1 MSHNNMPRTVMPG
14 DIITREAR
22 RAGENVIL
30 DGDTLVS
37 SKVGLVNVTDDAISV
52 IPLAGKYIPQSDD
65 LVIGKVIS
73 HTSQAWELDIN
84 SAYVGFLLA
93 TDVFGGNFASNSDEL
108 TSRLDLGDLVAA
120 RVANFD
126 RTRDPL
132 LTIDD
137 RDLGKIDSGVLV
149 KMTPGKIACL
159 IGRQGS
165 MIQVIE
171 NATNA
176 VFTIGQNGLVVI
188 SCENNDE
195 LLRAKSAVA
204 LIEQDAYLPGLLDK
218 VNALLGSG
226 SR

>member
-1 MSHNNMPRTVMPG
+1 MPRTVMPG

-22 RAGENVIL
+22 RAGENVLL
-30 DGDTLVS
+30 DGDALVS
-37 SKVGLVNVTDDAISV
+37 LKVGLVSTAEDAVSV
-52 IPLAGKYIPQSDD
+52 IPLSGKYVPHADD
-65 LVIGKVIS
+65 LVVGKVVS

-93 TDVFGGNFASNSDEL
+93 TDVFGRDFASHADEL
-108 TSRLDLGDLVAA
+108 TSKLALGDMVAA

-137 RDLGKIDSGVLV
+137 RDLGKIDSGELV
-149 KMTPGKIACL
+149 IMTPGKVAAL

-165 MIQVIE
+165 MIQEIE
-171 NATNA
+171 HATNA
-176 VFTIGQNGLVVI
+176 AFTIGQNGFVVI
-188 SCENNDE
+188 SCEDRDG
-195 LLRAKSAVA
+195 LLRAREAVS
-204 LIEQDAYLPGLLDK
+204 LIEQEAYSPGLLDRVRSK
-218 VNALLGSG
+218 LGSG

>member
-1 MSHNNMPRTVMPG
+1 MTQNGMPNMVMPG
-14 DIITREAR
+14 DVITREAR
-22 RAGENVIL
+22 RAGQNVVL
-30 DGDTLVS
+30 KGDMLVS
-37 SKVGLVNVTDDAISV
+37 SKVGRVSVTDDTVSV
-52 IPLAGKYIPQSDD
+52 IGLAGKYVPHIDD

-73 HTSQAWELDIN
+73 HSGQAWELDIN

-93 TDVFGGNFASNSDEL
+93 TDVFGRDFASHADEL
-108 TSRLDLGDLVAA
+108 SSKLGMGDLVAA

-149 KMTPGKIACL
+149 RIAPGKIASL

-165 MIQVIE
+165 MVQTIE
-171 NATNA
+171 KATNA
-176 VFTIGQNGLVVI
+176 AFTIGQNGLVVI
-188 SCENNDE
+188 SCEGPEE
-195 LLRAKSAVA
+195 LLRAKKAIGV
-204 LIEQDAYLPGLLDK
+204 IEREAYLPGLLDK
-218 VNALLGSG
+218 VTASLGSG